1 MKGNIIFNILFLGWI
16 ITLNSKYNKEELMWE
31 VHLGAPGL
39 EHPTFSPTI
48 KPSFFILYPD
58 TTTFITF
65 TKGIITIK
73 SILYNLNPKSIK
85 L

>member
-1 MKGNIIFNILFLGWI
+1 MKGNIPFNIIFLGWI

-65 TKGIITIK
+65 SKGIYNNQINSLTF
-73 SILYNLNPKSIK
+73 SILIA
-85 L
+85 